1 MPPLTEK
8 TRIKVTIAGA
18 IVFLASAA
26 GAVWK
31 VQSILTQIRDS
42 VREVSTAVA
51 SLQRDTDTKM
61 AAVNAALQDRFTL
74 AASAEWALRMKVSNP
89 TMRIPDP
96 RNPSTML
103 GEP

>member
-8 TRIKVTIAGA
+8 TRINVTIAGA

-51 SLQRDTDTKM
+51 SLQRDTDAKM

-74 AASAEWALRMKVSNP
+74 TASAEWALRMKVINP
-89 TMRIPDP
+89 NMRIPDP
-96 RNPSTML
+96 RNPSALL